1 MSSEMPAELAAAII
15 DPASYADPQKIN
27 AAFARIRRDYPFAK
41 ANVEGYDPFW
51 VASKHAD
58 VIAIETQPD
67 IFLNGAGSNNLT
79 EKAGVDMVKAAT
91 GENNLL
97 RTLVT
102 VDGEEHKA
110 LRKIGFPAFTPKAL
124 KALEADIRD
133 IARHYIDR
141 FLEKAPQSDF
151 VEDIALNFPLRVV
164 MSLLGVPVEDE
175 PFMLRLTQ
183 EMFGASDPDLNRTKA
198 EVTAEQRMGALKAVM
213 AELEDYFSKVTKEA
227 RERPTEGLNSVIAN
241 ARIDGEYLNHR
252 QLMGYYIIAATAGHD
267 TTSNT
272 ISSAMWALAER
283 PELLAELQEH
293 PDRID
298 GFVEESIRW
307 ASAVKTFMRT
317 AVKDAEIAGQ
327 QVKAGDWILLSY
339 HSAAQDEDV
348 YPDPFTFDIT
358 RPRRKQIA
366 FGTGPHV
373 CIGQHL
379 ARMEIRVLW
388 EELLPKLES
397 VKLAGEPKLYKSN
410 FVVGPKTVPIEFSV
424 K

>member
-1 MSSEMPAELAAAII
+1 MPSEIPAALAASIVN
-15 DPASYADPQKIN
+15 PATYADPPKIN
-27 AAFARIRRDYPFAK
+27 AAFAEIRRNYPFAK
-41 ANVEGYDPFW
+41 ARVEGFDPFW
-51 VASKHAD
+51 VASRHAD

-67 IFLNGAGSNNLT
+67 IFLNGAGSNNL
-79 EKAGVDMVKAAT
+79 APRSSVDMVKAAT
-91 GENNLL
+91 GENNLI

-102 VDGEEHKA
+102 VDGAEHKA

-133 IARHYIDR
+133 IAREYVDR
-141 FLEKAPQSDF
+141 FVENAPHSDF
-151 VEDIALNFPLRVV
+151 VEDIALNYPLRVV
-164 MSLLGVPVEDE
+164 MSLLGVPAEDE

-183 EMFGASDPDLNRTKA
+183 EIFAADDPDLNRSKT
-198 EVTAEQRMGALKAVM
+198 EVTPEQRLAAVSAVM
-213 AELEDYFSKVTKEA
+213 KDLEDYFGKVTKEA
-227 RERPTEGLNSVIAN
+227 RERPTEGLNSLIAN
-241 ARIDGEYLNHR
+241 ARIDGEYLTDR

-272 ISSAMWALAER
+272 VSSAMWALAER

-298 GFVEESIRW
+298 GFVEESVRW

-317 AVKDAEIAGQ
+317 AVEDAEIAGQ
-327 QVKAGDWILLSY
+327 QVKSGDWIMLSY
-339 HSAAQDEDV
+339 HSASQDEDV

-379 ARMEIRVLW
+379 ARMEMRVLW
-388 EELLPKLES
+388 EELLPRLDS
-397 VKLAGEPKLYKSN
+397 VRLAGEPKLFKSN
-410 FVVGPKTVPIEFSV
+410 FVVGPKTLPIEFSV
-424 K
+424 R